1 MRIEKFVFGP
11 VGTNCYI
18 VINEMTSECFAVD
31 MADCPQEFVKHI
43 KDAGLCVKA
52 LLLTHGHFDHIM
64 GAERFAEIF
73 GCPVY
78 AYEGEENILCDPV
91 LNASATML
99 GQSYVFTK
107 AEYVKADT
115 QIETAG
121 FQVEI
126 IPTPGHT
133 EADAVII
140 SEKNMYCSA
149 EIPFFYNSIGR
160 TDLLREAEVSLSVR

>member
-149 EIPFFYNSIGR
+149 EIPFFII
-160 TDLLREAEVSLSVR
+160 LSEERIFYGKRK

>member
-78 AYEGEENILCDPV
+78 AYEGANSRRSFNFFIIILLV
-91 LNASATML
+91 NALYTTAS
-99 GQSYVFTK
+99 SNVF
-107 AEYVKADT
+107 A
-115 QIETAG
+115 
-121 FQVEI
+121 
-126 IPTPGHT
+126 
-133 EADAVII
+133 
-140 SEKNMYCSA
+140 
-149 EIPFFYNSIGR
+149 NSFSSTSIVFSI
-160 TDLLREAEVSLSVR
+160 VSI

>member
-107 AEYVKADT
+107 ARVCKSGYADRNRRLSGGDYSDSGT
-115 QIETAG
+115 YRGRMLLLYRRRTCIVQRR
-121 FQVEI
+121 
-126 IPTPGHT
+126 
-133 EADAVII
+133 
-140 SEKNMYCSA
+140 Y
-149 EIPFFYNSIGR
+149 PFS
-160 TDLLREAEVSLSVR
+160 

>member
-126 IPTPGHT
+126 IPTRDIQR
-133 EADAVII
+133 ADAVII

-149 EIPFFYNSIGR
+149 EIPFFIILSEERIF
-160 TDLLREAEVSLSVR
+160 LREAEVSLSVR

>member
-99 GQSYVFTK
+99 RTVICVYKSRVCKSGY
-107 AEYVKADT
+107 ADRNRRLSGGDYSDSGT
-115 QIETAG
+115 YRGRMLLLYRRRTCIVQRR
-121 FQVEI
+121 
-126 IPTPGHT
+126 
-133 EADAVII
+133 
-140 SEKNMYCSA
+140 Y
-149 EIPFFYNSIGR
+149 PFS
-160 TDLLREAEVSLSVR
+160 

>member
-1 MRIEKFVFGP
+1 MLYRNKRDDFGMFCRRY
-11 VGTNCYI
+11 GGLSSGI
-18 VINEMTSECFAVD
+18 
-31 MADCPQEFVKHI
+31 VKHI

-133 EADAVII
+133 DGGAVII

-149 EIPFFYNSIGR
+149 EIPFFIILSEERIF
-160 TDLLREAEVSLSVR
+160 LREAEVSLSVR

>member
-91 LNASATML
+91 
-99 GQSYVFTK
+99 
-107 AEYVKADT
+107 
-115 QIETAG
+115 
-121 FQVEI
+121 
-126 IPTPGHT
+126 P
-133 EADAVII
+133 
-140 SEKNMYCSA
+140 
-149 EIPFFYNSIGR
+149 
-160 TDLLREAEVSLSVR
+160 

>member
-78 AYEGEENILCDPV
+78 AYEGGRKYFMRSGAECIGDDARTVICVYKSRVCKSGYADRNRRLSGGDY
-91 LNASATML
+91 SDSGTYRGRML
-99 GQSYVFTK
+99 LLYRRRTCIVQRRY
-107 AEYVKADT
+107 
-115 QIETAG
+115 
-121 FQVEI
+121 
-126 IPTPGHT
+126 
-133 EADAVII
+133 
-140 SEKNMYCSA
+140 
-149 EIPFFYNSIGR
+149 PFS
-160 TDLLREAEVSLSVR
+160 

>member
-78 AYEGEENILCDPV
+78 AYDCPSIV
-91 LNASATML
+91 
-99 GQSYVFTK
+99 
-107 AEYVKADT
+107 
-115 QIETAG
+115 
-121 FQVEI
+121 
-126 IPTPGHT
+126 
-133 EADAVII
+133 ADAFSTGSHKIF
-140 SEKNMYCSA
+140 SSPSYA
-149 EIPFFYNSIGR
+149 
-160 TDLLREAEVSLSVR
+160 